1 MSAVVAG
8 GRENKTR
15 SEYLFVIADIGAK
28 SPLGFPRGS
37 FLQHIEILSDRT
49 DKGKAAQRDRCRSLC
64 VMCGCGERQREAGLS
79 GQGSCHEAI
88 WERRQR

>member
-28 SPLGFPRGS
+28 SPLGLICTQNSG
-37 FLQHIEILSDRT
+37 HIDY
-49 DKGKAAQRDRCRSLC
+49 
-64 VMCGCGERQREAGLS
+64 
-79 GQGSCHEAI
+79 H
-88 WERRQR
+88 

>member
-28 SPLGFPRGS
+28 SPLGF
-37 FLQHIEILSDRT
+37 
-49 DKGKAAQRDRCRSLC
+49 
-64 VMCGCGERQREAGLS
+64 
-79 GQGSCHEAI
+79 
-88 WERRQR
+88 

>member
-28 SPLGFPRGS
+28 SPLGFLICTQNSG
-37 FLQHIEILSDRT
+37 HIDYR
-49 DKGKAAQRDRCRSLC
+49 
-64 VMCGCGERQREAGLS
+64 
-79 GQGSCHEAI
+79 
-88 WERRQR
+88 